1 MRDIRFRAWIK
12 PIQIFANRQYGYMI
26 DVSVINFEEKWVSDD
41 EGTVYEFHEIE
52 LMQYIGLKDKKG
64 VEIYEEDI
72 LKRTYLD
79 GMFGRTHIGEV
90 VYDKEYARYVI
101 NKPQKYTE
109 PKTEDIRNTLSDRIT
124 YEVIGNIHNNPDL
137 LGRTNL

>member
-1 MRDIRFRAWIK
+1 MRDIRFKAWIK

-26 DVSVINFEEKWVSDD
+26 NVSVINFEEKWVSDD

-52 LMQYIGLKDKKG
+52 LMQYTGLKDKKG
-64 VEIYEEDI
+64 VKIYEGDV

-101 NKPQKYTE
+101 SKPQKYTE
-109 PKTEDIRNTLSDRIT
+109 PKTEDIRNTLSDRNT